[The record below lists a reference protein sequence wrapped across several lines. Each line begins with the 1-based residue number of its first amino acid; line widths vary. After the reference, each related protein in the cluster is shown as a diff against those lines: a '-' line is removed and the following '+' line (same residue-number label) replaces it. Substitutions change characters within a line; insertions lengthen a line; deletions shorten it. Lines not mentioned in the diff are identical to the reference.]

1 MSIDGIGAV
10 LLDIHLLTIVAQT
23 GSFTGAARR
32 LGISKASVSM
42 RMAAL
47 ERRVGVPLVRRST
60 RSLRLTEAGAHLLDA
75 AQPAFDSIED
85 SLSAVRDLSD
95 EPRGTVRLTAPV
107 ALGRQYV
114 APLLTGFMKRYPE
127 ISVHLELT
135 DRFVNLTSEGF
146 DLAVRHVSEPP
157 ENHVAWPLCDTHS
170 VLAASPAYLRRNGTP
185 GHPSDLS
192 SHSCLLYPDRA
203 ESGNWTFVRE
213 DACAELAVVPVRGR
227 FQANNSEVL
236 REMAM
241 AGLGIALLPDFSA
254 VPTGGRKLATLLP
267 GWRVQ
272 GNFGVRIHALRPW
285 SPRVPRAVQC
295 MVAYLREGMAAGF
308 VPGGAIE

>member
-1 MSIDGIGAV
+1 MSTINIGAV
-10 LLDIHLLTIVAQT
+10 LPDIHLLTIVAQT

-42 RMAAL
+42 RVAAL

-60 RSLRLTEAGAHLLDA
+60 RSLRLTEAGAHLLEA
-75 AQPAFDSIED
+75 AQPAFASIED

-107 ALGRQYV
+107 ALGRQYI

-127 ISVHLELT
+127 IHVHLELT

-146 DLAVRHVSEPP
+146 DLAIRHVSEPP
-157 ENHVAWPLCDTHS
+157 ENHVAWPLCDTQS
-170 VLAASPAYLRRNGTP
+170 VLVASPAYLRRHGTP
-185 GHPSDLS
+185 RHPVELS
-192 SHSCLLYPDRA
+192 GHSCLLYPDRA
-203 ESGNWTFVRE
+203 GSATWSFVAADGGDE
-213 DACAELAVVPVRGR
+213 PTVVPVRGR

-236 REMAM
+236 REMAL

-254 VPTGGRKLATLLP
+254 VPGTGRKLTELLP
-267 GWRVQ
+267 DWRVQ

-285 SPRVPRAVQC
+285 SARVPRAVQV
-295 MVAYLREGMAAGF
+295 MVECLRTGMASGY
-308 VPGGAIE
+308 GRKEAIK